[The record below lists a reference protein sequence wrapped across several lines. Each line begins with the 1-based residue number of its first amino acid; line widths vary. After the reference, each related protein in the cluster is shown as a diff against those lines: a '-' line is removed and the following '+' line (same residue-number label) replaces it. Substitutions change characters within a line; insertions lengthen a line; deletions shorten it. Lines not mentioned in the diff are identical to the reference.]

1 MSVSANGRVDFRLA
15 KSVITLQMLLDHYNL
30 SAGLKKSKDERV
42 GECPICKAAGKRAF
56 KANVVKNV
64 FRCFSCDANGDI
76 IAFVKAMERCTTLA
90 DAGGKLR
97 EMFPTEIAAAEALNG
112 QSSTAQPPAV
122 SAAPQPPQRP
132 GGLLCYLVFPADD
145 AQPTN
150 ERACDLLSALPWV
163 SRVSICVQN
172 GSEVIEAVGFTR

>member
-1 MSVSANGRVDFRLA
+1 MSVPANGRVDFRLA
-15 KSVITLQMLLDHYNL
+15 KSVITLQMLLNHYNITD
-30 SAGLKKSKDERV
+30 LKKSKDERV

-76 IAFVKAMERCTTLA
+76 IAFVKAMERCATLA

-97 EMFPTEIAAAEALNG
+97 EMFPTEIAAAEALTG
-112 QSSTAQPPAV
+112 QSSTAQLPAV
-122 SAAPQPPQRP
+122 SVAPQPPQRP

-150 ERACDLLSALPWV
+150 GRACDLLGALPWI

-172 GSEVIEAVGFTR
+172 GSEVIEAIGFTR